1 MTTQI
6 CNPSQLEGK
15 LRYPHNYEYKYH
27 EDKFLDGTYVYIENG
42 EAPPIYE
49 HLCHQ
54 RISVTGKF
62 YSIENNSY
70 CFEIKVEDVFT
81 NEYGIIQSKTN
92 VEICSG
98 STLTAKNSI
107 IKFLSDKL
115 DISITEL
122 NYKHYVKFFV
132 EFLKINK
139 NNLTT
144 KKSTS
149 RLGWH
154 DDLFASV
161 DSELCYDFSSDSGSF
176 RSMTNNV
183 KPKGTLKR
191 WKEVIR
197 RYTAYKDF
205 NFIMGTSMASVLLKP
220 LGVRSYTII
229 PMGDS
234 ENGKTFA
241 AHCGLSIYGKPSFLK
256 IGSNDTQN
264 AILEKAYRYQNICL
278 LIDDPYRKGNDS
290 KGVIDFYAIANEKN
304 RGRLNKESQLTKE
317 KSWRLTS
324 IITTESA
331 LIKDN
336 AQAGEH
342 NRILEY
348 YTKKMYKKEDQKQVE
363 RDYEHLEENYGLV
376 LPMVID
382 LLKEIPIDQLKQI
395 LFLIEDALSD
405 KFENGKLKAHIKS
418 VAMSCLGSYILNK
431 YFLETKKED
440 NKLLME
446 SIELGTFILDKL
458 IDKKDSVTGKVALEE
473 TYNFFS
479 TNYQKFQNDVLNE
492 RFGTL
497 NESKIIFIIAP
508 LKKYLENLGYN
519 FKDFKK
525 YAIDNK
531 LAEYKQLRI
540 NGVATWRL
548 VIPLEQPNDNNDN
561 NTTNKKITLFYTDYS
576 SLEVKS
582 VTLDMNNKKDVAC
595 LDTDIKYFKI
605 ENNNIIP
612 FDLSEYIAKDEKAV
626 EILKEYAEEKEAKI
640 AINRGNDLSAMITE
654 NEIEQSN
661 EELLEFDIN
670 TGELKEVKVVEPNRV
685 YISRKTYNITT
696 PRFTV
701 STYKSIYVQNLTR
714 LGVRLGENIENL
726 ILRLAESANLN
737 FE

>member
-27 EDKFLDGTYVYIENG
+27 EDKLHDGIYVYIENG

-54 RISVTGKF
+54 RLSISGKF
-62 YSIENNSY
+62 YSSENNNY
-70 CFEIKVEDVFT
+70 CFEVKAENIFT
-81 NEYGIIQSKTN
+81 NEHGIIQSKSDT
-92 VEICSG
+92 EICSM
-98 STLTAKNSI
+98 STLSTKNSI

-115 DISITEL
+115 DITITEL
-122 NYKHYVKFFV
+122 NYKHFVKFFN

-139 NNLTT
+139 NALPT

-149 RLGWH
+149 RLGWN
-154 DDLFASV
+154 DGLFAPV
-161 DSELCYDFSSDSGSF
+161 DNGICFDYSIDNGAL
-176 RSMTNNV
+176 RNIVNNV

-191 WKEVIR
+191 WKEVIK
-197 RYTAYKDF
+197 RYIGYKDF

-264 AILEKAYRYQNICL
+264 AILEKAYKYQNICL
-278 LIDDPYRKGNDS
+278 LIDDPYRKGNDT

-304 RGRLNKESQLTKE
+304 RGRLDKNSALGKE

-324 IITTESA
+324 IITTEST

-348 YTKKMYKKEDQKQVE
+348 YTKKMYKKENQKQVE

-376 LPMVID
+376 LPLIID
-382 LLKEIPIDQLKQI
+382 LLSEIPLEQIKQV
-395 LFLIEDALSD
+395 LFLIEDALSG
-405 KFENGKLKAHIKS
+405 KFENEKLKAHIKS
-418 VAMSCLGSYILNK
+418 VSMSCLGSYFLNK
-431 YFLETKKED
+431 YFLSEKRED
-440 NKLLME
+440 NSLVQE
-446 SIELGTFILDKL
+446 SIELGMFILDKL

-473 TYNFFS
+473 TYNYFS
-479 TNYQKFQNDVLNE
+479 TNYQKFQKDVLNE
-492 RFGTL
+492 RYGTL

-525 YAIDNK
+525 YAVDNK

-548 VIPLEQPNDNNDN
+548 VVPLEQPNNNNDN

-582 VTLDMNNKKDVAC
+582 VTLDMNNKKDIAC
-595 LDTDIKYFKI
+595 LDTDIKYFQM

-612 FDLSEYIAKDEKAV
+612 FDLSEYIENDEKV
-626 EILKEYAEEKEAKI
+626 IETLKEYAKEKEVKI
-640 AINRGNDLSAMITE
+640 AINRGNDLSEIITE
-654 NEIEQSN
+654 NEIEQCN
-661 EELLEFDIN
+661 DELFEFDIN
-670 TGELKEVKVVEPNRV
+670 TGELKEVKVIEPNRV
-685 YISRKTYNITT
+685 YISRKTYNIMI
-696 PRFTV
+696 PRFTI
-701 STYKSIYVQNLTR
+701 STYKNVYIQNLTS